1 MGTCHGTFISP
12 SSSVTDEGGL
22 FVWRTLMSY
31 LYMHREQLGE
41 NKRLAEIAY
50 SVTFS
55 IPPDDRDDVEQ
66 KIVVDLI
73 EVKKKVTNEHYL
85 WKAARHMVARYWEH
99 YYREKERSLHFRES
113 NKGEVTKYKWQYLR
127 APDGIDA
134 RLDAVAILST
144 LPPRLIEIGLK
155 KLSGEPLTNADRLY
169 RYKGRKKLQPNRP
182 TGCISNEE
190 KQRVIELNRKGLNND
205 EITRATGRSALSV
218 RNVLKEAGLNSAYQ
232 SQVDRV
238 RQEKEELVRQ
248 AYFVERKSI
257 IQIAIETHT
266 WRKTVRQVVR
276 AGEKEMVATV

>member
-1 MGTCHGTFISP
+1 
-12 SSSVTDEGGL
+12 
-22 FVWRTLMSY
+22 MSY
-31 LYMHREQLGE
+31 LYEHREQLGE

-73 EVKKKVTNEHYL
+73 EVKKKVTTEHYL

-99 YYREKERSLHFRES
+99 YYREKERSLYFRES
-113 NKGEVTKYKWQYLR
+113 NRGEVTEVDWHYLSVS
-127 APDGIDA
+127 DDTDA

-169 RYKGRKKLQPNRP
+169 RHKRRNKLKPNRP
-182 TGCISNEE
+182 TGCISEEE

-205 EITRATGRSALSV
+205 EIARATGRSALSV
-218 RNVLKEAGLNSAYQ
+218 RNVLKEAGLNSPYQ
-232 SQVDRV
+232 SQIEGV

-266 WRKTVRQVVR
+266 WRKTVRQVVK
-276 AGEKEMVATV
+276 AGEKEMATTV

>member
-1 MGTCHGTFISP
+1 
-12 SSSVTDEGGL
+12 
-22 FVWRTLMSY
+22 MSY
-31 LYMHREQLGE
+31 LYAHREQLGD

-55 IPPDDRDDVEQ
+55 IPPDDREDVEQ

-73 EVKKKVTNEHYL
+73 EVKKKATTEHYL

-99 YYREKERSLHFRES
+99 YYREKERALYFRES
-113 NKGEVTKYKWQYLR
+113 NQGEVTDVDWKYLS
-127 APDGIDA
+127 ASDGTDA

-144 LPPRLIEIGLK
+144 LPPRLIAIGLK
-155 KLSGEPLTNADRLY
+155 KLNGEPLTNAEILY
-169 RYKGRKKLQPNRP
+169 RHKRRNKLKPNRP
-182 TGCISNEE
+182 TGCISGEE
-190 KQRVIELNRKGLNND
+190 KQRVIDLNRKRLNND
-205 EITRATGRSALSV
+205 EIARATGRSALSV

-232 SQVDRV
+232 SQIDRV

-276 AGEKEMVATV
+276 A

>member
-1 MGTCHGTFISP
+1 
-12 SSSVTDEGGL
+12 
-22 FVWRTLMSY
+22 MSY
-31 LYMHREQLGE
+31 LYEHREQLGE

-73 EVKKKVTNEHYL
+73 EVKKKVTTERYL
-85 WKAARHMVARYWEH
+85 WKVARHMVARYWEH
-99 YYREKERSLHFRES
+99 YYREKDKSLHFRES
-113 NKGEVTKYKWQYLR
+113 NRGEVTVDWQFLS
-127 APDGIDA
+127 ASDGTDA

-155 KLSGEPLTNADRLY
+155 KLNGEPLSNADRLY
-169 RYKGRKKLQPNRP
+169 RHKRRHKLKPNRP
-182 TGCISNEE
+182 TGRICEDE
-190 KQRVIELNRKGLNND
+190 KQKIVELNRKGLNND

-232 SQVDRV
+232 SQVERV
-238 RQEKEELVRQ
+238 RQEKGELVRQ

-266 WRKTVRQVVR
+266 WRKTVREVVR
-276 AGEKEMVATV
+276 AGNKEMVVTV

>member
-1 MGTCHGTFISP
+1 LEGT
-12 SSSVTDEGGL
+12 V
-22 FVWRTLMSY
+22 SY
-31 LYMHREQLGE
+31 LYEHREQLGE

-73 EVKKKVTNEHYL
+73 EVKKKVTTESYL
-85 WKAARHMVARYWEH
+85 WKAARHMVACYWEH
-99 YYREKERSLHFRES
+99 YYREKEKSLHFRES
-113 NKGEVTKYKWQYLR
+113 NKGEVTEVDWQYLS
-127 APDGIDA
+127 ASDGTDA

-155 KLSGEPLTNADRLY
+155 KLNGEPLTNADRLY
-169 RYKGRKKLQPNRP
+169 RHKQRNKLRPNRP
-182 TGCISNEE
+182 TGRICEDE
-190 KQRVIELNRKGLNND
+190 KQKIVELNRKGLNND
-205 EITRATGRSALSV
+205 EIARATGRSALSV

-232 SQVDRV
+232 SQIEGV
-238 RQEKEELVRQ
+238 RQEKEKLVRQ

-266 WRKTVRQVVR
+266 WRKTVRQVVK
-276 AGEKEMVATV
+276 AGKKELVATV

>member
-1 MGTCHGTFISP
+1 
-12 SSSVTDEGGL
+12 
-22 FVWRTLMSY
+22 MSY
-31 LYMHREQLGE
+31 LYQHREQLGE

-73 EVKKKVTNEHYL
+73 EVKKKVTTEHYL

-113 NKGEVTKYKWQYLR
+113 NRGEVTEVDWHYLS
-127 APDGIDA
+127 ASDDTDA

-155 KLSGEPLTNADRLY
+155 KLNGEPLTNADRLY
-169 RYKGRKKLQPNRP
+169 RHKRRNKLKPNRP
-182 TGCISNEE
+182 TGCISEDE
-190 KQRVIELNRKGLNND
+190 KQKIAELNRKGRNND
-205 EITRATGRSALSV
+205 EIARATGRSALSV

-232 SQVDRV
+232 SQVEKV
-238 RQEKEELVRQ
+238 RQEKEEIVRQ

-266 WRKTVRQVVR
+266 WRKTVREVVR
-276 AGEKEMVATV
+276 AGNKEMVVTV

>member
-1 MGTCHGTFISP
+1 
-12 SSSVTDEGGL
+12 
-22 FVWRTLMSY
+22 MSY
-31 LYMHREQLGE
+31 LYEHREQLGN

-55 IPPDDRDDVEQ
+55 IPPEDRDDVEQ

-73 EVKKKVTNEHYL
+73 EVKKKATTEHYL
-85 WKAARHMVARYWEH
+85 WKAARHMVACYWEH

-113 NKGEVTKYKWQYLR
+113 NRGEVTEVDWHYLSVS
-127 APDGIDA
+127 DDTDA

-155 KLSGEPLTNADRLY
+155 KLNGEPLTNAEVLY
-169 RYKGRKKLQPNRP
+169 RQKRRNKLKPNRP
-182 TGCISNEE
+182 TGCISGEE

-218 RNVLKEAGLNSAYQ
+218 RNVLKEAGLTSAYQ
-232 SQVDRV
+232 YQVERV
-238 RQEKEELVRQ
+238 RQEKEALVRQ

-266 WRKTVRQVVR
+266 WRKTVRQVVK
-276 AGEKEMVATV
+276 AGEKEMAYPL

>member
-1 MGTCHGTFISP
+1 
-12 SSSVTDEGGL
+12 
-22 FVWRTLMSY
+22 MSY
-31 LYMHREQLGE
+31 LYEHREQLGE

-66 KIVVDLI
+66 KVVVDLI
-73 EVKKKVTNEHYL
+73 EVKKKVTTERYL

-99 YYREKERSLHFRES
+99 YYREKEKSLHFRES
-113 NKGEVTKYKWQYLR
+113 NRGEVTDVDWHSLS
-127 APDGIDA
+127 APDGRDA

-155 KLSGEPLTNADRLY
+155 KLNGEPLTNADRLY
-169 RYKGRKKLQPNRP
+169 RHKRRNKLKPNRP
-182 TGCISNEE
+182 TGCISDEE
-190 KQRVIELNRKGLNND
+190 KQRVIELNREGLNND
-205 EITRATGRSALSV
+205 EIARATGRSALSV
-218 RNVLKEAGLNSAYQ
+218 RNVLKEAGLTSAYQ
-232 SQVDRV
+232 SQVERV

>member
-1 MGTCHGTFISP
+1 
-12 SSSVTDEGGL
+12 
-22 FVWRTLMSY
+22 MSY
-31 LYMHREQLGE
+31 LYEHREQLGE

-73 EVKKKVTNEHYL
+73 EVKKKVTTERYL

-99 YYREKERSLHFRES
+99 YYREKEKSLHFRES
-113 NKGEVTKYKWQYLR
+113 NKGEVTEVDWQYLS
-127 APDGIDA
+127 ASDGTDA

-144 LPPRLIEIGLK
+144 LTPRLIEIGLK
-155 KLSGEPLTNADRLY
+155 KLNGEPLTNADRLY
-169 RYKGRKKLQPNRP
+169 RHKQRNKLKPNRP
-182 TGCISNEE
+182 GGRICEDE
-190 KQRVIELNRKGLNND
+190 KQKIVELNRKGLNND
-205 EITRATGRSALSV
+205 EIARATGRSALSV
-218 RNVLKEAGLNSAYQ
+218 RNVLKEAGLTSPYQ
-232 SQVDRV
+232 SQIEGV

-276 AGEKEMVATV
+276 AGEKETAYTL

>member
-1 MGTCHGTFISP
+1 
-12 SSSVTDEGGL
+12 
-22 FVWRTLMSY
+22 MSY
-31 LYMHREQLGE
+31 LYEHREQLGE

-55 IPPDDRDDVEQ
+55 IPPEDRDDVEQ

-73 EVKKKVTNEHYL
+73 EVKKKVTTEHYL

-99 YYREKERSLHFRES
+99 YYREKEKSLHFRES
-113 NKGEVTKYKWQYLR
+113 SQGEVTEHKWQYLR

-155 KLSGEPLTNADRLY
+155 KLNGEPLTNADRLY
-169 RYKGRKKLQPNRP
+169 RHKQRNKLKPNRP
-182 TGCISNEE
+182 TGCISDEE
-190 KQRVIELNRKGLNND
+190 KQRVIELNRKGMNND
-205 EITRATGRSALSV
+205 EISRATGRSALSI
-218 RNVLKEAGLNSAYQ
+218 RNILKEAGLTSAYL
-232 SQVDRV
+232 SQVERV

-276 AGEKEMVATV
+276 AGKKELVATV